1 MLITSPSPGQT
12 LAPSPR
18 VLWAVVGALGITTL
32 ALGAT
37 VLHLRAPSADLAVA
51 QAVPVSTEPA
61 AVLET
66 PATPKQAPVSVSKV
80 PVAPAKHAQAA
91 TKSVANKRPVS
102 STSTATQPRNE
113 AVLASDTRPAA
124 PVCAV
129 CGTVEGVTPVQR
141 EQSQVGLGAVAGAAL
156 GGLLGNQVGSG
167 TGKAAATVL
176 GVLGGGWAGH
186 TVEKRMKQETRYQ
199 VDVRMED
206 GSLRSIEQATPATV
220 GARVTVDGD
229 TLSPASRPPVQQT
242 AVVQTTY

>member
-12 LAPSPR
+12 LAASPR
-18 VLWAVVGALGITTL
+18 ILWAVVGALAVTTL

-51 QAVPVSTEPA
+51 QAATATTEPA
-61 AVLET
+61 AA
-66 PATPKQAPVSVSKV
+66 PQAQVSVPKV
-80 PVAPAKHAQAA
+80 PVAPVKSAQPA
-91 TKSVANKRPVS
+91 TKSVANKRS
-102 STSTATQPRNE
+102 ATATTTGQSRTDT
-113 AVLASDTRPAA
+113 VLASNTRPAA

-141 EQSQVGLGAVAGAAL
+141 EQKPSGVGAVAGAAL
-156 GGLLGNQVGSG
+156 GGLVGNQVGG
-167 TGKAAATVL
+167 GDGKTVATIL

-186 TVEKRMKQETRYQ
+186 NVEKRMKQETRYQ

-206 GSLRSIEQATPATV
+206 GSLRRIEQATPTTV

-229 TLSPASRPPVQQT
+229 TLSPASSPSPAMQQT
-242 AVVQTTY
+242 AGVQTAF

>member
-12 LAPSPR
+12 LATSPR
-18 VLWAVVGALGITTL
+18 ILWAVVGALAVTTL

-51 QAVPVSTEPA
+51 QAATEPA
-61 AVLET
+61 VALEAVT
-66 PATPKQAPVSVSKV
+66 ATPQAQNSVPKV
-80 PVAPAKHAQAA
+80 PVAPAKSAQPA
-91 TKSVANKRPVS
+91 TKTIANKRAN
-102 STSTATQPRNE
+102 TTAITGQSRTDT
-113 AVLASDTRPAA
+113 VLASNTRPAA

-141 EQSQVGLGAVAGAAL
+141 EQKPSGVGAVAGAAL
-156 GGLLGNQVGSG
+156 GGLVGNQVGG
-167 TGKAAATVL
+167 GDGKTVATIL

-186 TVEKRMKQETRYQ
+186 NVEKRMKQETRYQ

-206 GSLRSIEQATPATV
+206 GSLRRIEQATPATV

-229 TLSPASRPPVQQT
+229 TLSPASSPSPAMQQT
-242 AVVQTTY
+242 AGVQTAF